1 MCELFAM
8 SSSIPT
14 EVSFSLDEFS
24 KHGGLT
30 DQHKDG
36 WGIAYYDDND
46 ARIIKEACPA
56 SESIYLNFVKNH
68 SIRSHIIISHIRL
81 ATQGEISIRN
91 TQPFSRELG
100 GRQHVFAHNGDL
112 PGLDKI
118 PDFNLKRFKPI
129 GNTDSEMAFC
139 YLMEKMAKI
148 WNQET
153 PPDLVQRHKVIDQFA
168 AQIRKYGIGN
178 FIYSDSDFVF
188 IHSHKRK
195 SPIDNKTVLP
205 GLHVLFRSCQTGK
218 KNMGISKLKMSGLML
233 QHSPQPEEA
242 LSKKVVLAASVPLS
256 NENWEALKNGEIKV
270 FQNGQMIEPLLI

>member
-81 ATQGEISIRN
+81 ATHGEISIRN

-100 GRQHVFAHNGDL
+100 GKQHVFAHNGDL
-112 PGLDKI
+112 PGLEKL
-118 PDFNLKRFKPI
+118 PGFELQRFNPI
-129 GNTDSEMAFC
+129 GNTDSELAFC
-139 YLMEKMAKI
+139 YLMENMAKI
-148 WNQET
+148 WNPEN
-153 PPDLVQRHKVIDQFA
+153 PPGLAQRYNVIEQFA
-168 AQIRKYGIGN
+168 AQIRNYGISN
-178 FIYSDSDFVF
+178 FIYSDSDVVF
-188 IHSHKRK
+188 IHSHKRT

-205 GLHVLFRSCQTGK
+205 GLHVLCRSCPAGNETIETNRLQV
-218 KNMGISKLKMSGLML
+218 NGLHL
-233 QHSPQPEEA
+233 QHSQQADEA
-242 LSKKVVLAASVPLS
+242 ASKKVVLAASVPLS
-256 NENWEALKNGEIKV
+256 NEKWEALKEGEIKI
-270 FQNGQMIEPLLI
+270 FQNGQMIEPL